1 MDFTPRLAALRQDMA
16 AVQELLRGGSVV
28 ACLGSRLL
36 LTLLACQV
44 DDPDLLVGTV
54 TTAAEGL
61 ASVAAHRPRFLI
73 VGDELEQGNGVDLV
87 VQTKALWPATHTLLL
102 VTQEQRLHRLRSAV
116 EAGCDGICRESRIG
130 DGTVLAALR
139 TVAGG
144 AIYLDSNLSEQLR
157 RCAEGTTPPREALS
171 VREVE
176 VLQELLNGY
185 TNQQIGSRLFIATD
199 TVKTH
204 LANIINKLQAR
215 DRTHAAVIGL
225 WLGLVDWPE
234 AQPRR

>member
-16 AVQELLRGGSVV
+16 AVQELLRGGRVV

-44 DDPDLLVGTV
+44 EDPELLVATV

-61 ASVAAHRPRFLI
+61 ERLQSLRPHFLI
-73 VGDELEQGNGVDLV
+73 VADQLEQGSGVDLV
-87 VQTKALWPATHTLLL
+87 LQSKALWPDTRTLLL
-102 VTQEQRLHRLRSAV
+102 VSQEQRLHRLRAAV

-130 DGTVLAALR
+130 EGTILAALR
-139 TVAGG
+139 TVADG
-144 AIYLDSNLSEQLR
+144 AVYLDGSLRQQLR
-157 RCAEGTTPPREALS
+157 RCAEGTAVPREPLS
-171 VREVE
+171 RREVE

-185 TNQQIGSRLFIATD
+185 TNQQIGERLFIATD

-204 LANIINKLQAR
+204 LGHIIDKLQAR

-234 AQPRR
+234 APFHR

>member
-16 AVQELLRGGSVV
+16 AVQDLLRGGSVV

-44 DDPDLLVGTV
+44 DDPGLLVGTV

-61 ASVAAHRPRFLI
+61 ASVREHRPRFLI
-73 VGDELEQGNGVDLV
+73 VGDELEQGSGVDLV
-87 VQTKALWPATHTLLL
+87 VQTKALWPGTHTLLL
-102 VTQEQRLHRLRSAV
+102 VSQEQRLHRLRAAV

-130 DGTVLAALR
+130 GGTVLAALR
-139 TVAGG
+139 TVAAG
-144 AIYLDSNLSEQLR
+144 ALYLDSSLADQLR
-157 RCAEGTTPPREALS
+157 RCAEGTATPRDALS
-171 VREVE
+171 TREVE

-185 TNQQIGSRLFIATD
+185 TNQQIGARLFISAD

-204 LANIINKLQAR
+204 LANIIDKLQAR

-234 AQPRR
+234 AQHRR